1 MRLKRKDLIII
12 TVLIAMCLVTLVG
25 SSYALFTRTFTST
38 KKISVQAGTLKVD
51 FAEGN
56 RINLSN
62 VAPMSDNDGMNTTPY
77 TFTITNSGSVAAYY
91 TIRNEEDSSNTLN
104 NKYIKYRLISDNYDS
119 GIKTLDTMGSGYYI
133 LSSENTLAVG
143 KSITYKLYLWLSS
156 EADNDA
162 QNKTYQSKIVVQST
176 TNSISETVAT
186 TLLKGVGENGSID
199 ASDPEQTFI
208 TGTNPNNYIWYSGK
222 LWRAVSIDP
231 SDNSVKLVTQWN
243 MASIP
248 FNTTGNGIFKGSY
261 MEQWLND
268 TSVDG
273 FLGNLREPEKFIKA
287 NSVWNATATTETS
300 KPEKATL
307 VTDTVGLI
315 NLYEYTMSY
324 NNISTTDGYLNN
336 GLWWF
341 LLNGLS
347 SSEIYSVKFDDGS
360 VGSIVDTGY
369 SFGIRPAVNLKS
381 NIKITSGIGTSDNPY
396 RLEGDSDIVIE
407 GTLLST
413 RYSGEYINF
422 GIGNNKLYRIV
433 SHENGNGTKIVS
445 DLPLMNSSSEFLASP
460 FDTTSLYYSAD
471 TTIGKFLNGTY
482 LTADT
487 YLSSTMIK
495 LIDDGTWYSGTV
507 FSGESYKFAKYG
519 DINSKEVVSTNSTAK
534 VGILRIGELMS
545 NQTLPC
551 YENVNYWFISRYSNT
566 KLRRAGYNGDSYFDP
581 PQSSFSF
588 KPAMNLKSNV
598 IITGGDGTKNNP
610 FEVKLAE

>member
-12 TVLIAMCLVTLVG
+12 TVLVSMCLVTLVG
-25 SSYALFTRTFTST
+25 SSYALFTKTLSST

-62 VAPMSDNDGMNTTPY
+62 VAPMSDSDGMNTTPY
-77 TFTITNSGSVAAYY
+77 TFTITNSGSVTAYY

-119 GIKTLDTMGSGYYI
+119 GIKTLDTMGSGYYM

-156 EADNDA
+156 EADNEA

-176 TNSISETVAT
+176 TNSISDTVAT
-186 TLLKGVGENGSID
+186 TLLKGVGDNGSID

-208 TGTNPNNYIWYSGK
+208 TGTDPNNYIWYSGK

-248 FNTTGNGIFKGSY
+248 FNTNGNGLFKESY

-551 YENVNYWFISRYSNT
+551 YENVNYWFITRYSNT

-581 PQSSFSF
+581 PQSSFYF

>member
-133 LSSENTLAVG
+133 LSSENTLSVG

-156 EADNDA
+156 EADNEA

-176 TNSISETVAT
+176 TNSISDTVAT

-208 TGTNPNNYIWYSGK
+208 TGTDPNNYIWYSGK

>member
-1 MRLKRKDLIII
+1 MRLKRRDLIII
-12 TVLIAMCLVTLVG
+12 VVLIAICLVTLIG

-51 FAEGN
+51 FAEGD

-62 VAPMSDNDGMNTTPY
+62 VAPMSDSDGMNTTPY

-104 NKYIKYRLISDNYDS
+104 NKYIKYRLISYNYDS
-119 GIKTLDTMGSGYYI
+119 GIKTLDTMGSGYYM

-176 TNSISETVAT
+176 TNSISDTVAT
-186 TLLKGVGENGSID
+186 TLLKGVGDNGSID

-248 FNTTGNGIFKGSY
+248 FNTNGNGIFKGSY

>member
-12 TVLIAMCLVTLVG
+12 TVLVAMCLVTLVG
-25 SSYALFTRTFTST
+25 SSYALFTKTLSST

-62 VAPMSDNDGMNTTPY
+62 VAPMSDSDGMNTTPY

-133 LSSENTLAVG
+133 LSSENTVAVG
-143 KSITYKLYLWLSS
+143 KSITYKLFLWLSS
-156 EADNDA
+156 EADNEA

-176 TNSISETVAT
+176 TNSISDTVAT
-186 TLLKGVGENGSID
+186 TLLKGVGDNGSID

-208 TGTNPNNYIWYSGK
+208 TGTDPNNYIWYSGK

-248 FNTTGNGIFKGSY
+248 FNTNGNGLFKESY

-551 YENVNYWFISRYSNT
+551 YENVNYWFITRYSNT

-581 PQSSFSF
+581 PQSSFYF

>member
-1 MRLKRKDLIII
+1 MKAKKKQIIV
-12 TVLIAMCLVTLVG
+12 TVLLIAICLLTLVG
-25 SSYALFTRTFTST
+25 SSYALFTKTLSST

-62 VAPMSDNDGMNTTPY
+62 VAPMSDSDGMNTTPY

-91 TIRNEEDSSNTLN
+91 TIRNEEESSNTLN

-208 TGTNPNNYIWYSGK
+208 TGTAPNNYIWYSGK

-248 FNTTGNGIFKGSY
+248 FNTNGNGIFKGSY

-433 SHENGNGTKIVS
+433 SHENGNSTKIVS
-445 DLPLMNSSSEFLASP
+445 DLPLMNSSSEFLTSP

-551 YENVNYWFISRYSNT
+551 YENVNYWFITRYSNT

-598 IITGGDGTKNNP
+598 IITSGDGTKNNP
-610 FEVKLAE
+610 FEVRLAE

>member
-38 KKISVQAGTLKVD
+38 KKVSVQAGTLKVD

-62 VAPMSDNDGMNTTPY
+62 VAPMSDSDGMNTTPY

-119 GIKTLDTMGSGYYI
+119 GIKTLDTIGSGYYM

-156 EADNDA
+156 EADNEA

-208 TGTNPNNYIWYSGK
+208 TGTDPNNYIWYSGK

-248 FNTTGNGIFKGSY
+248 FNTNGNGLFKESY

-422 GIGNNKLYRIV
+422 GIVNNKLYRIV

-551 YENVNYWFISRYSNT
+551 YENVNYWFITRYSNT

-598 IITGGDGTKNNP
+598 IITSGDGTKNNP
-610 FEVKLAE
+610 FEVRLAE